1 MHQRGERTQNSAM
14 HAKSSLGKTD
24 SYETMEFYAG
34 MREIRSGRCG
44 FVDVLRMRC

>member
-34 MREIRSGRCG
+34 MREIRGRDDMGSSMC
-44 FVDVLRMRC
+44 